1 MAPSAAAAVEHL
13 VRPFEE
19 CDCFLLSPVVCRRM
33 PRRDKGRGVR
43 RRHVDKVHIVWRMS
57 TKTCRLLAFLL
68 RRLISHA
75 PDLFLGNALPVTRT

>member
-1 MAPSAAAAVEHL
+1 
-13 VRPFEE
+13 
-19 CDCFLLSPVVCRRM
+19 M
-33 PRRDKGRGVR
+33 PRSDKGRGVR

-75 PDLFLGNALPVTRT
+75 PDVFLGNALPVTRT